1 MLTLDYHSQLGIDD
15 AMQVDV
21 ALPNFGDDF
30 QFDLPTGGN
39 PQDMQEAR
47 CRLIVFNVD
56 ARILMRVHS

>member
-47 CRLIVFNVD
+47 CRLSVSNVD
-56 ARILMRVHS
+56 ARMLMRVHS